1 MTTQKKTEKMKAN
14 KKTSAGSTEARE
26 ARDWRPLF
34 GRLRDT
40 IDWGLDIAVALAGDD
55 DEEIEAIERVRE
67 YLHGRLIGETID
79 VDINDVLTT
88 LAILFAAIELDTG
101 IDNSPVLHA
110 MRGAPI
116 AMHLPGAGLR
126 NTDRDHTVVVRRPR
140 RRNASD
146 GFSFLAA

>member
-1 MTTQKKTEKMKAN
+1 MTTQKKTEKTKSN
-14 KKTSAGSTEARE
+14 KKTGRTEERCV
-26 ARDWRPLF
+26 RDWHPLF
-34 GRLRDT
+34 TRLKDA

-55 DEEIEAIERVRE
+55 NEEIEAIERVRD

-110 MRGAPI
+110 MRGLPI
-116 AMHLPGAGLR
+116 AMHLPRVGHR
-126 NTDRDHTVVVRRPR
+126 NTDRDRTVMIRRPR